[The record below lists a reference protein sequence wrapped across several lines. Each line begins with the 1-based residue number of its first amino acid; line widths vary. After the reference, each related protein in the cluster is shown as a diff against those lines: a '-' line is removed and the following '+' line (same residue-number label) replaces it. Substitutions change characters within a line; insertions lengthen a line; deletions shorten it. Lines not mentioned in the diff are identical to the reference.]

1 MLPTGFITL
10 VFYNNPVV
18 SAVVSFLTVCLL
30 ADRQPDLFMRDYMV
44 LVLAQ
49 YFHIF
54 TWVF

>member
-18 SAVVSFLTVCLL
+18 STVVAFLTVCLL